1 MVSDFDADISRAA
14 RQNSSSFGG
23 SKNSAGVGGGLAG
36 SIEVCVAG
44 DAVCL
49 GDAGAAAA
57 GILGNQAVGEGKATG
72 ANGTEGSVAQ
82 AETTG
87 KGLGGAAAA
96 DAANLCVLK
105 NCFGGGGAVGVGDY
119 QAGADGGALKP
130 ASASSSSSA
139 ASTPSTVAANNNAA
153 QAAKAAAS
161 SATGEAAKASSTSA
175 ASTGSNVAGTVKNA
189 AQNVATTQ
197 GKGKARRCRRRL
209 DSGAEESS

>member
-1 MVSDFDADISRAA
+1 MTLTSLS

-139 ASTPSTVAANNNAA
+139 ASTPSAVAANSNAA
-153 QAAKAAAS
+153 QAVKAAAS
-161 SATGEAAKASSTSA
+161 SATGAAKSSSTST
-175 ASTGSNVAGTVKNA
+175 SSNVAGAVGNA
-189 AQNVATTQ
+189 VQNVATTQ